1 MINGIKIE
9 ALLDTGSDVN
19 LIREDISMKIGNPE
33 LLPTNRVFMGLGN
46 VLTIPI
52 GKLHRYLNI
61 NDNLF
66 QDDILVV
73 SRNVMTT
80 DLILG
85 HTLLEEAE
93 VTIWKNKVTIKR
105 IPEKSKSEEMKSEE
119 TEDENEKS
127 KKEPDTVNKLI
138 AEERNS

>member
-1 MINGIKIE
+1 MINGIKLE

-19 LIREDISMKIGNPE
+19 LMRENISMKIGNPE

-66 QDDILVV
+66 RDDILVV

-85 HTLLEEAE
+85 
-93 VTIWKNKVTIKR
+93 R
-105 IPEKSKSEEMKSEE
+105 SY
-119 TEDENEKS
+119 
-127 KKEPDTVNKLI
+127 
-138 AEERNS
+138 

>member
-1 MINGIKIE
+1 MYKNRKNGIQSKSVNIVRTTDIKTISVVINGIKIE

-93 VTIWKNKVTIKR
+93 VTI
-105 IPEKSKSEEMKSEE
+105 
-119 TEDENEKS
+119 
-127 KKEPDTVNKLI
+127 
-138 AEERNS
+138 